1 MHVALGVLRWGVI
14 KRRRP
19 TSTFDSDDME
29 LEVS

>member
-1 MHVALGVLRWGVI
+1 MHVPLGVLRWVVI
-14 KRRRP
+14 KRRP